1 MKTMFML
8 VKRNIKM
15 FFKDKGAFFGA
26 FVSPAILLVLY
37 ITFLGNVYK
46 ESIISVMEESFGSF
60 VTLSDKVIN
69 GFVAGQLASSLIA
82 VSCVTV
88 AFSTNFLMVQD
99 KANRTISDI
108 NVSPVKNYIVSLSYY
123 VASLVASLMVCFIA
137 TGACLIYVATMG
149 WYLTAVDVLLLFVD
163 VIILVFF
170 GTALSSVINFFL
182 STQGQLTAVNMI
194 VGVCYGF
201 LCGAYMPMSEFGE
214 GLQNVLGCLPGTY
227 ATSLVR
233 NHAMNGAI
241 NAMSNEVSSV
251 LGDKIASEF
260 IVGLR
265 DGFDCNLYFF
275 DKAVETPVMYAV
287 ILVTIVVLVAL
298 FVLLN
303 VLKSK
308 GVTFKLS
315 KKDKKDK
322 KTKDIELIEIVE
334 SNIETV
340 EVAENNIDAIETAEM
355 SNQTE
360 AE

>member
-1 MKTMFML
+1 MKTLFML
-8 VKRNIKM
+8 TKRNIKM

-26 FVSPAILLVLY
+26 FISPAILLVLY

-46 ESIISVMEESFGSF
+46 ESITTVMEESFGSW

-99 KANRTISDI
+99 KTNRTISDI
-108 NVSPVKNYIVSLSYY
+108 NVSPVKNHVVSLSYY
-123 VASLVASLMVCFIA
+123 IASLIASLMVCFIA

-182 STQGQLTAVNMI
+182 TTQGQLTAVNMI

-214 GLQNVLGCLPGTY
+214 GLQKVLGCLPGTY

-241 NAMSNEVSSV
+241 NAMSEEVSSV
-251 LGDKIASEF
+251 LGDKIAEDF
-260 IVGLR
+260 IIGLR

-275 DKAVETPVMYAV
+275 GDKVEVPVMYAI
-287 ILVTIVVLVAL
+287 ILATIVVIVSL
-298 FVLLN
+298 FVVLN
-303 VLKSK
+303 VLKAK
-308 GVTFKLS
+308 GVTFKMPKINKKS
-315 KKDKKDK
+315 KK
-322 KTKDIELIEIVE
+322 TENLDIIESVE
-334 SNIETV
+334 DNLGEVQENV
-340 EVAENNIDAIETAEM
+340 EDT
-355 SNQTE
+355 TE
-360 AE
+360 QSQE

>member
-8 VKRNIKM
+8 TKRNIKM

-26 FVSPAILLVLY
+26 FISPAILLVLY
-37 ITFLGNVYK
+37 VTFLGNVYK
-46 ESIISVMEESFGSF
+46 DSITMVMKESFGSF

-69 GFVAGQLASSLIA
+69 GFVAGQLISSLIA

-108 NVSPVKNYIVSLSYY
+108 NVSPVKNYVVSLSYY
-123 VASLVASLMVCFIA
+123 VASLLASLMVCFIA

-149 WYLTAVDVLLLFVD
+149 WYLTAVDVVLLFVD

-201 LCGAYMPMSEFGE
+201 ICGAYMPMSEFGK

-241 NAMSNEVSSV
+241 NAMSDEVSSV
-251 LGDKIASEF
+251 LGDKIANEF
-260 IVGLR
+260 ILGLR

-275 DKAVETPVMYAV
+275 DKAVDVPVMYAIIV
-287 ILVTIVVLVAL
+287 VTIVVLVSA

-308 GVTFKLS
+308 GVAFKMPKINKKS
-315 KKDKKDK
+315 KKTEDL
-322 KTKDIELIEIVE
+322 DIIEGVE
-334 SNIETV
+334 NTDTTEVDCV
-340 EVAENNIDAIETAEM
+340 EDT
-355 SNQTE
+355 TE
-360 AE
+360 QSQE